1 MMTKDKIIQA
11 TIRNFAKYGYE
22 GASMRKI
29 AEEVDIKP
37 ASIYYFFE
45 NKQNLF
51 IQAIKVILDHH
62 FTSMKGTF
70 EQYQTEKLHTIFSEL
85 FNNIVHHHTS
95 NQEET
100 KAYVLMVNS
109 AIPEIKDE
117 VRNYLAT
124 YNVWLVEQLT
134 EEIASRNPH
143 LDTSEIKEIIHY
155 FIFLG
160 NGLFWGVIIYEES
173 EMQKNLKQAT
183 NLMNQYLIQ
192 LLGSDKD
199 E

>member
-1 MMTKDKIIQA
+1 MTKDKIIQA
-11 TIRNFAKYGYE
+11 TIRNFAEYGYE

-29 AEEVDIKP
+29 AEEVNIKP

-51 IQAIKVILDHH
+51 NQAIKVILDHH

-70 EQYQTEKLHTIFSEL
+70 EQYQTEKLPKIFSEL
-85 FNNIVHHHTS
+85 FNNIVRHHTS

-143 LDTSEIKEIIHY
+143 LDTSEIKEIIDY

-160 NGLFWGVIIYEES
+160 NGLFWGVIIYEQS
-173 EMQKNLKQAT
+173 DMQKNLKQAT